1 MVRALASFTL
11 SDVDPPSL
19 GEARMSERWRA
30 LNQKTQQVGQR
41 PSHPTNANPRSL
53 ARSGIQ

>member
-11 SDVDPPSL
+11 GDVESPSL

-30 LNQKTQQVGQR
+30 LNEE
-41 PSHPTNANPRSL
+41 PSKSANPVPTNEHRSPI
-53 ARSGIQ
+53 ARA